1 MHGKFSRHRNRI
13 RLVQSS
19 SRSNFRNDNLMNAT
33 LQFFNRAGKVVVIR
47 REFSD
52 KKHLDNFI
60 NYATRRFGYSLDE
73 VWY

>member
-1 MHGKFSRHRNRI
+1 
-13 RLVQSS
+13 
-19 SRSNFRNDNLMNAT
+19 MNAT

-52 KKHLDNFI
+52 KKHLDNYI
-60 NYATRRFGYSLDE
+60 NFAIRRFGYSLDE

>member
-1 MHGKFSRHRNRI
+1 MHGKFSRHCSSI

-19 SRSNFRNDNLMNAT
+19 NKPSHRHVNLMNAT
-33 LQFFNRAGKVVVIR
+33 IQFYNRSGKVVVIK

-52 KKHLDNFI
+52 KKHLDSFI
-60 NYATRRFGYSLDE
+60 NYTTRRFGYSLDE

>member
-1 MHGKFSRHRNRI
+1 
-13 RLVQSS
+13 
-19 SRSNFRNDNLMNAT
+19 MNAT
-33 LQFFNRAGKVVVIR
+33 LQFFNRSGKVVVIR

-60 NYATRRFGYSLDE
+60 NYTTRRFGYSLDE

>member
-1 MHGKFSRHRNRI
+1 
-13 RLVQSS
+13 
-19 SRSNFRNDNLMNAT
+19 MNAT
-33 LQFFNRAGKVVVIR
+33 LQFYNRSGKVVVIR